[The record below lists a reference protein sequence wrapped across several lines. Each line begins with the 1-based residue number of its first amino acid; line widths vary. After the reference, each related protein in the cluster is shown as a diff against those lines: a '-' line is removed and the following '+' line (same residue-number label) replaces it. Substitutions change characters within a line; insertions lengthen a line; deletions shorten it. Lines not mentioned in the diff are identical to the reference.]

1 MEWGKGWKILIL
13 SRFTEKF
20 DFQGGGVGGLKQ
32 NQYIREHS
40 LKKEWGF
47 GQFQEI
53 REALGKKSRAGG
65 EGDVMFWRREVD
77 IAMHTMKIYSWL
89 VLSRQTHKLNFKLFF
104 TALCGFVAA
113 TSYPHCLTPFACKS
127 FVFT

>member
-13 SRFTEKF
+13 SGFTEKF

-53 REALGKKSRAGG
+53 GGALGKKSRVGG
-65 EGDVMFWRREVD
+65 RVM
-77 IAMHTMKIYSWL
+77 
-89 VLSRQTHKLNFKLFF
+89 
-104 TALCGFVAA
+104 
-113 TSYPHCLTPFACKS
+113 
-127 FVFT
+127 